1 MDNKQKRVLLSLIY
15 RTMIVITFI
24 CLVTAIFL
32 SARRLYLQ
40 TSIVTWLDIT
50 LTTVASILLLLTLC
64 DIVTTKKLDGKY
76 TLAKCYYIMILLT
89 FLATIALGVYVAM
102 SDITFVDY
110 LSYVLPIGLILGV
123 EVFQV
128 IYFVVGLKLTGLSR
142 RTTITLDSTSPAP
155 NFDDE
160 IQLKKRLD
168 TLNRK
173 LEIKKLQ
180 DQIDDVEKKLDE

>member
-1 MDNKQKRVLLSLIY
+1 M
-15 RTMIVITFI
+15 
-24 CLVTAIFL
+24 
-32 SARRLYLQ
+32 
-40 TSIVTWLDIT
+40 
-50 LTTVASILLLLTLC
+50 
-64 DIVTTKKLDGKY
+64 
-76 TLAKCYYIMILLT
+76 
-89 FLATIALGVYVAM
+89 
-102 SDITFVDY
+102 
-110 LSYVLPIGLILGV
+110 
-123 EVFQV
+123 

>member
-40 TSIVTWLDIT
+40 NSIVQWLDIT
-50 LTTVASILLLLTLC
+50 LTTLAGILLLLSLC

-76 TLAKCYYIMILLT
+76 TLAKFYYAIILLT
-89 FLATIALGVYVAM
+89 FLATIALGIYIGT
-102 SDITFVDY
+102 SNINIVDY
-110 LSYVLPIGLILGV
+110 LAYLLPIGLILGV

-128 IYFVVGLKLTGLSR
+128 IYFIVGLKLTGLSR
-142 RTTITLDSTSPAP
+142 KTTITLDSTSPAP
-155 NFDDE
+155 NIDDE
-160 IQLKKRLD
+160 IQLKKKLD
-168 TLNRK
+168 SLNRK